1 MQVFHLISFCYSDS
15 VKFTISRDFFFR
27 SKKKILNSWTKTKRK
42 MIFYFFIRFLSV
54 NEPEG
59 RAARAA
65 YELTSLVKVL
75 FSWGVRHRHFVNNF
89 LRKFAVPFSRQE
101 NWPLSDSFELQ
112 FSFWNSLLMYHSISA
127 NKLELKTVY
136 KKQRFHHLKKYGQ
149 KKTLEIFFFIFQA
162 QDLEQCKQPSNYLR
176 ELKGVIRRLQL
187 TLTPWWWS

>member
-1 MQVFHLISFCYSDS
+1 MRETCNQFEGVNISILAVRIRCKSSIWFHFGTQTAWNSQFLEI
-15 VKFTISRDFFFR
+15 FFR
-27 SKKKILNSWTKTKRK
+27 CKKKKFWIPEPKRSVRW
-42 MIFYFFIRFLSV
+42 YFFVIIRFLSV

-59 RAARAA
+59 RAAK
-65 YELTSLVKVL
+65 LTSLVKVL

-149 KKTLEIFFFIFQA
+149 KTKTLEKLFSFF
-162 QDLEQCKQPSNYLR
+162 K
-176 ELKGVIRRLQL
+176 LKI
-187 TLTPWWWS
+187 